1 MFPVCC
7 YLKHPNNIFQIE
19 QLCVKHKVV
28 TNLPSAVFAK
38 DPVPAGWTPFGCTND
53 ALVVYFHCPFV
64 ASSSLEKWFVTN
76 GQRQSGRSR
85 GFLQGRSH
93 EQFEAASCDWYIR
106 PQCVDH
112 NLVRLCRSRLSLL
125 LYDAF
130 SNPKGT
136 RFAARRT
143 DSKNPL
149 RLQDNFDTR
158 EFRKLLLLTR
168 DGHLFHVLIKSI
180 STQRVIVDGKAGF
193 PRSLRPQQQQ
203 QQQQQIGA
211 WEVDF

>member
-1 MFPVCC
+1 M
-7 YLKHPNNIFQIE
+7 
-19 QLCVKHKVV
+19 
-28 TNLPSAVFAK
+28 
-38 DPVPAGWTPFGCTND
+38 
-53 ALVVYFHCPFV
+53 
-64 ASSSLEKWFVTN
+64 
-76 GQRQSGRSR
+76 
-85 GFLQGRSH
+85 
-93 EQFEAASCDWYIR
+93 
-106 PQCVDH
+106 DH

-130 SNPKGT
+130 SKGT

-180 STQRVIVDGKAGF
+180 STQRVIVNGKAGF